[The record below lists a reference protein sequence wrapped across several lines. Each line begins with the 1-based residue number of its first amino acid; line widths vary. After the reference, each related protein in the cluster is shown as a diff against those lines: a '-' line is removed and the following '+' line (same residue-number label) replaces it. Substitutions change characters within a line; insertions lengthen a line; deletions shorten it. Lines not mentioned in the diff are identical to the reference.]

1 MQKSKPPGLRSSILV
16 TPDQHN
22 KRRVIRLAAVV
33 AVVLLCIW
41 YFATNT
47 SRQRFNPDKHG
58 HFSKVETRI
67 DYVNNQT
74 KIAKKITAD
83 PRGNADAMKSV
94 LGIQPDNTV
103 AMNSEARVT
112 SIEGGLISISSSGV
126 LETPA
131 VTKDGVTSFEV
142 QINRATI
149 FPIMKQEILISIV
162 TDRGLSI
169 RPTISAVVRPSFD
182 AKPQDF
188 IPITAQDAQMI
199 FVPDKLAQSYK
210 LVINR
215 VIFPGEQLIITASW
229 PSKPSSEH

>member
-1 MQKSKPPGLRSSILV
+1 LQKSKPAGLRSNILV
-16 TPDQHN
+16 TPDQHK
-22 KRRVIRLAAVV
+22 KRRVIRLVAVV
-33 AVVLLCIW
+33 GVVLLCIW

-47 SRQRFNPDKHG
+47 NRQRFDPEKHG

-67 DYVNNQT
+67 YYANNRT
-74 KIAKKITAD
+74 KIAKTITVD
-83 PRGNADAMKSV
+83 PRGDTEAMKGV
-94 LGIQPDNTV
+94 LGIQPDNTL
-103 AMNSEARVT
+103 AMNPDARVT
-112 SIEGGLISISSSGV
+112 SMEGGVISISSSGV
-126 LETPA
+126 IETPA

-149 FPIMKQEILISIV
+149 FPILKQEVLILIV

-182 AKPQDF
+182 AQPQDF

-215 VIFPGEQLIITASW
+215 AVFPGEQLIITASW
-229 PSKPSSEH
+229 PSKPSSEN

>member
-1 MQKSKPPGLRSSILV
+1 MQKSKPPGMRGNILV
-16 TPDQHN
+16 TPDQHK
-22 KRRVIRLAAVV
+22 KRRVIRLAAFM

-58 HFSKVETRI
+58 HFSKIETRI
-67 DYVNNQT
+67 DYVNNKT
-74 KIAKKITAD
+74 KIAKTITAD
-83 PRGNADAMKSV
+83 PRGNTEAMKNV
-94 LGIQPDNTV
+94 LGIQPDNTF
-103 AMNSEARVT
+103 AMNPDARVT
-112 SIEGGLISISSSGV
+112 SMEGGVISISSSGV
-126 LETPA
+126 IETPA

-149 FPIMKQEILISIV
+149 FPILKQEVLISIV
-162 TDRGLSI
+162 TDRGLSV

-182 AKPQDF
+182 AQPQDF

-210 LVINR
+210 LVVNR
-215 VIFPGEQLIITASW
+215 VVLPGEQLVITASW